1 MDPAFGFNERAG
13 EKQVHQ
19 HGLAAPHVP
28 MHVKAPRRRAGLAA
42 PDEELVEKATA
53 LRSPCHKIRVQAVEA
68 AHHRLLRRVGLEVTA
83 RTQRLVS
90 GEGTSPA
97 SASEGCSKRIEFLS
111 WAVTYITRVLTSQPK
126 FRWWVRLNSLS
137 CRYFVVRLGGA
148 GI

>member
-42 PDEELVEKATA
+42 PDQELVEKATA

-90 GEGTSPA
+90 GEGTIA
-97 SASEGCSKRIEFLS
+97 GKRIRGLFKTDLI
-111 WAVTYITRVLTSQPK
+111 Y
-126 FRWWVRLNSLS
+126 
-137 CRYFVVRLGGA
+137 LGGDLYHKSVSKPA
-148 GI
+148 EISVVGQVEFAFL